1 MNHPMEEANV
11 DVNRLA
17 CALRK
22 NTAESC
28 RRAGLEFRDR
38 AIVGPIGSGRS
49 NDEACC
55 LDPAEIAPLLPEL
68 LPSAVAWLL
77 LAFVLG
83 LVHAF
88 DADHVMALSVFAT
101 KRRGVRAGIRA
112 GLRWALGHGIVLL
125 AVGVGLLLLGQSLPT
140 QIAIASERLVGLV
153 MILLGATVWIS
164 LIRQGSHLHFHAH
177 DDLRPHAHWHK
188 HEDSGHGHEHGALL
202 VGAAHGLAGS
212 APILAVLP
220 AAARS
225 PLLGIAYLVLFAFG
239 VAVAMSVVSGLIG
252 HFAGH
257 LSQRPQIRGLAVL
270 RACCA
275 SGSIVLGAWL
285 AIAS

>member
-1 MNHPMEEANV
+1 M
-11 DVNRLA
+11 DINRLSYV
-17 CALRK
+17 LPK
-22 NTAESC
+22 NTAEST
-28 RRAGLEFRDR
+28 RRVGPEVRDR

-49 NDEACC
+49 NDEAFC
-55 LDPAEIAPLLPEL
+55 LDPAEIAPLLPNL
-68 LPSAVAWLL
+68 LSSAVAWLL

-101 KRRGVRAGIRA
+101 KKRGMREGIRA
-112 GLRWALGHGIVLL
+112 GLRWALGHGVVLL
-125 AVGVGLLLLGQSLPT
+125 AVGVGLLFLGQSLPT
-140 QIAIASERLVGLV
+140 EIAIASERLVGLV
-153 MILLGATVWIS
+153 MVLLGATVWIG

-177 DDLRPHAHWHK
+177 DDLTSHAHWHT
-188 HEDSGHGHEHGALL
+188 HEDSGHGHEHGALM

-225 PLLGIAYLVLFAFG
+225 PMLGIAYLVLFALG
-239 VAVAMSVVSGLIG
+239 VAVAMGVVSGLIG
-252 HFAGH
+252 HLAGQ
-257 LSQRPQIRGLAVL
+257 LSQRAQIRGLTIL

-285 AIAS
+285 ATAS

>member
-1 MNHPMEEANV
+1 V
-11 DVNRLA
+11 DVNRLP
-17 CALRK
+17 CVLSK

-28 RRAGLEFRDR
+28 RRAGLELRDR
-38 AIVGPIGSGRS
+38 AIVGSIGSGRS
-49 NDEACC
+49 NCEACR
-55 LDPAEIAPLLPEL
+55 LDPAEIALLLPEL

-101 KRRGVRAGIRA
+101 KGRGVREGIRA
-112 GLRWALGHGIVLL
+112 GLRWALGHGVVLL
-125 AVGVGLLLLGQSLPT
+125 AVGVGLLLLGHSLPKE
-140 QIAIASERLVGLV
+140 IAVASERLVGLV
-153 MILLGATVWIS
+153 MVLLGATVWIS

-177 DDLRPHAHWHK
+177 DDLRSHAHWHK
-188 HEDSGHGHEHGALL
+188 HEDSGHGHEHGALM

-225 PLLGIAYLVLFAFG
+225 PLLGVAYLVIFALG
-239 VAVAMSVVSGLIG
+239 VAVAMSIVSGLIG
-252 HFAGH
+252 HLSGQ
-257 LSQRPQIRGLAVL
+257 LSQRAETRGLAVL
-270 RACCA
+270 RASCA